1 MFNFN
6 KKKLVRLIL
15 INNESLDYQLIK
27 KSKKTLSLK
36 ISENG
41 LVVSAPLFM
50 SEKKINQLV
59 ISKIKWIKKKL
70 ELIEPQKNKLFIKNR
85 ASFDLLG
92 KEIKITLLD
101 GNNKIEWVDEN
112 NLKIF
117 FKDQDDQK
125 KLKTFFIKWLKEIA
139 LDYFS
144 QRAYEISKL
153 YAIPSNSI
161 LLSNAKSRWGTCNSK
176 TEVKINW
183 RLIQADPYVIDY
195 VICHEFAHLTH
206 MNHSRNFWNL
216 VEKLCPNYKLAE
228 NYLKNKGFN
237 LYLID

>member
-6 KKKLVRLIL
+6 KKKLVRLTL

-50 SEKKINQLV
+50 SEKKINQIV

-117 FKDQDDQK
+117 FKSQNNQK

-176 TEVKINW
+176 TEVRINW

>member
-6 KKKLVRLIL
+6 KKKLVRLTL

-41 LVVSAPLFM
+41 LVVSAPLLM
-50 SEKKINQLV
+50 SEKKINQIV

-153 YAIPSNSI
+153 NAIPSNSI

-176 TEVKINW
+176 TEVRINW

>member
-6 KKKLVRLIL
+6 KKKLVRLTL

-176 TEVKINW
+176 TEVRINW

-216 VEKLCPNYKLAE
+216 VEKICPNYKLAE

>member
-125 KLKTFFIKWLKEIA
+125 KLKTFFIKWLKEVA

-176 TEVKINW
+176 TEVRINW

>member
-6 KKKLVRLIL
+6 KKKLVRLTL

-176 TEVKINW
+176 TEVRINW

-216 VEKLCPNYKLAE
+216 VGKLCPNYKLAE

>member
-6 KKKLVRLIL
+6 KKKLVRLTL

-50 SEKKINQLV
+50 SEKKINQIV

-101 GNNKIEWVDEN
+101 GNIKIEWVDEN

-176 TEVKINW
+176 TEVRINW
-183 RLIQADPYVIDY
+183 RLIQADPYIIDY

>member
-6 KKKLVRLIL
+6 KKKLVRLTL

-50 SEKKINQLV
+50 SEKKINQIV

-117 FKDQDDQK
+117 FKGQDDQK

-176 TEVKINW
+176 TEVRINW

-216 VEKLCPNYKLAE
+216 VEKINPDYKLAE
-228 NYLKNKGFN
+228 NFLKNKGFS
-237 LYLID
+237 LYSLD

>member
-6 KKKLVRLIL
+6 KKKLVRLTL

-41 LVVSAPLFM
+41 LVVSAPLLM
-50 SEKKINQLV
+50 SEKKINQIV

-176 TEVKINW
+176 TEVRINW
-183 RLIQADPYVIDY
+183 RLIQADPYVVDY

>member
-6 KKKLVRLIL
+6 KKKLVRLTL

-50 SEKKINQLV
+50 SEKKINQIV

-117 FKDQDDQK
+117 FKNQDDQK

-176 TEVKINW
+176 TEVRINW

>member
-1 MFNFN
+1 MFNLN
-6 KKKLVRLIL
+6 KKKLVRLTL

-92 KEIKITLLD
+92 KEIKISLLD

-176 TEVKINW
+176 TEVRINW

>member
-6 KKKLVRLIL
+6 KKKLVRLTL

-85 ASFDLLG
+85 VSFDLLG

-176 TEVKINW
+176 TEVRINW

>member
-6 KKKLVRLIL
+6 KKKLVRLTL

-176 TEVKINW
+176 TEVRINW

-195 VICHEFAHLTH
+195 VMCHEFAHLTH
-206 MNHSRNFWNL
+206 MNHSKNFWNL

>member
-6 KKKLVRLIL
+6 KKKLVRLTL

-176 TEVKINW
+176 TEVRINW

-195 VICHEFAHLTH
+195 VMCHEFAHLTH

>member
-6 KKKLVRLIL
+6 KKKLVRLTL

-153 YAIPSNSI
+153 NAIPSNSI

-176 TEVKINW
+176 TEVRINW

>member
-6 KKKLVRLIL
+6 KKKLVRLTL

-101 GNNKIEWVDEN
+101 GNNKIEWVDEK

-176 TEVKINW
+176 TEVRINW
-183 RLIQADPYVIDY
+183 RLIQADPYVVDY

>member
-6 KKKLVRLIL
+6 KKLVRLTL

-176 TEVKINW
+176 TEVRINW
-183 RLIQADPYVIDY
+183 RLIQADPYVVDY

>member
-6 KKKLVRLIL
+6 KKKLVRLTL

-50 SEKKINQLV
+50 SEIKINQIV

-153 YAIPSNSI
+153 NAIPSNSI

-176 TEVKINW
+176 TEVRINW

>member
-85 ASFDLLG
+85 VSFDLLG

-176 TEVKINW
+176 TEVRINW

>member
-6 KKKLVRLIL
+6 KKLVRLTL

-176 TEVKINW
+176 TEVRINW

>member
-6 KKKLVRLIL
+6 KKKLVRLTL

-101 GNNKIEWVDEN
+101 GNNKIEWVDEK

-125 KLKTFFIKWLKEIA
+125 KLKTFFIKWLREIA

-176 TEVKINW
+176 TEVRINW

>member
-6 KKKLVRLIL
+6 KKKLVRLTL

-125 KLKTFFIKWLKEIA
+125 KLKTFFIKWLREIA

-176 TEVKINW
+176 TEVRINW
-183 RLIQADPYVIDY
+183 RLIQADPYVVDY

>member
-6 KKKLVRLIL
+6 KKKLVRLTL

-41 LVVSAPLFM
+41 LVVNAPLFM
-50 SEKKINQLV
+50 SEKKINQIV

-153 YAIPSNSI
+153 NAIPSNSI

-176 TEVKINW
+176 TEVRINW

>member
-6 KKKLVRLIL
+6 KKKLVRLTL

-41 LVVSAPLFM
+41 LVVNAPLFM
-50 SEKKINQLV
+50 SEKKINQIV

-176 TEVKINW
+176 TEVRINW